1 MGSQEEKLSADLK
14 SAQRLSRRRLRTRLF
29 MVVPVV
35 GLFIAVYLF
44 MFGGRYITTDNAY
57 IKADV
62 VNVGAEI
69 SGNIASVSVKEN
81 QFVEAGDILLTIDA
95 RAFEVELHDAQAEL
109 EQAYMRVESLKAAY
123 VQKQAVLAAAKD
135 DFDFASKQQQRIND
149 LHKRGMA
156 SGAAL
161 DQAQRDL
168 NVARNTVSKLVSD
181 SAETLAQL
189 GGKYEVDADHHPQVM
204 AAQAELERAELN
216 VERCILRAPIAGIA
230 SKVPHRGQYAMP
242 GMPLISVVANSDPW
256 IVVNFKEDQLAKLEP
271 GAEVAVEIDAYPSEQ
286 WTATVDSIAQATG
299 AEFALLPPQNATG
312 NWVKIVQRLPVRLAI
327 KHHENESPLR
337 AGLSVNV
344 EVDTGVPDRMK
355 AILAF
360 FGGNSDKLSI
370 ANKSRDTVLI
380 AGQL

>member
-1 MGSQEEKLSADLK
+1 MKGQEEQLSAELD
-14 SAQRLSRRRLRTRLF
+14 SDQTAARRRLRTRLF

-62 VNVGAEI
+62 VNVGSEI
-69 SGNIASVSVKEN
+69 SGNIASVRVKEN
-81 QFVEAGDILLTIDA
+81 QYVEAGDILLTIDA

-109 EQAYMRVESLKAAY
+109 EQAFMRIDSLKAAY
-123 VQKQAVLAAAKD
+123 IQKQAALAAAKD
-135 DFDFASKQQQRIND
+135 DFEFASKQQQRIND

-156 SGAAL
+156 SGTSL

-168 NVARNTVSKLVSD
+168 NVARNTVSKLMSD

-189 GGKYEVDADHHPQVM
+189 GGKYELDIAHHPAVM

-216 VERCILRAPIAGIA
+216 VERCVLRAPIAGVA
-230 SKVPHRGQYAMP
+230 SKVPQRGQYAMP
-242 GMPLISVVANSDPW
+242 GLPLISVVANSDPW
-256 IVVNFKEDQLAKLEP
+256 IVVNFKEDQLAKLAL
-271 GAEVAVEIDAYPSEQ
+271 GAEVAVEIDAYPGEL

-327 KHHENESPLR
+327 DHHENESPLR
-337 AGLSVNV
+337 AGLSASV
-344 EVDTGVPDRMK
+344 EVDTGVPERMK

-360 FGGNSDKLSI
+360 FGGNSDKLST
-370 ANKSRDTVLI
+370 ANNSRDSALI